1 MNRTPYEGV
10 MTFGSFRIKFKF
22 KQLGFKFEIRI
33 SGSNWAGRENSRPET
48 RSTIG
53 STMVSTWSPQ
63 VDHSVDLGVDLPVDL
78 PGRPGWLGLALA
90 RISMA
95 RCVTRADMSPL
106 DWLFELCMV

>member
-10 MTFGSFRIKFKF
+10 VTFESFRIKFKF
-22 KQLGFKFEIRI
+22 KQLSLKFKIRKT
-33 SGSNWAGRENSRPET
+33 GSNWVGREYSRPGT
-48 RSTIG
+48 R

-90 RISMA
+90 RISVA